1 MSMSDPRNWPLL
13 LTVPETAEV
22 LRTTP
27 KAIYAMAG
35 RGQLPGVTRVR
46 RRVLIRSDDLLGWL
60 DESRAPS
67 LED

>member
-1 MSMSDPRNWPLL
+1 MSDPRNWPLL
-13 LTVPETAEV
+13 LTVRETAEV